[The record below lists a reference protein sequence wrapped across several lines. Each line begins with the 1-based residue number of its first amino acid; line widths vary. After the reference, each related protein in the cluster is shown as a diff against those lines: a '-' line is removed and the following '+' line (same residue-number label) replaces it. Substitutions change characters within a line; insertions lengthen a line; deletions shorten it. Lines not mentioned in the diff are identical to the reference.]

1 MRIPALKLLLV
12 LLAFVLAS
20 SCGSV
25 SVTPSSHTARPVPSP
40 SSAPCAA
47 SQAIQPCYTAPQL
60 ERAYNL
66 NPLYAERLDGSGTTV
81 VVLAENASPTL
92 THDLAVFDKA
102 FYLRTPDIR
111 VVSLTGRQSRF
122 DPASSNDVGG
132 ASEVTLDTEAVHAIA
147 PGARIV
153 VLVAP
158 STADPSGVSS
168 EVEAVYYAAQ
178 HHLGQVITTSLGNIG
193 EAALG
198 TATIARLDQ
207 DLQYAAAQHISVID
221 ASGDFGASSRK
232 TLVGSAGP
240 GCCFTVRMRGYPA
253 SDPLVTAVGAT
264 RLHLDA
270 AGNRISPDTVANDP
284 AVGGASGGGLSTIFH
299 RPSYQDVVETVV
311 GDHRGGPD
319 VSMSGDLYGGFEMYS
334 TFPNRSDGPPT
345 EGWTSVGGT
354 SESAPLFAGIAAI
367 IDQAAGRA
375 LGPLNPYLYS
385 AYQLPGHGGLVPVTS
400 GSNSVTIESS
410 SGTSVVVPGYEATG
424 GYNLATGLGTID
436 AEAFVRSMAH
446 LGISKGHTGRT
457 AGVSS

>member
-1 MRIPALKLLLV
+1 M
-12 LLAFVLAS
+12 
-20 SCGSV
+20 G
-25 SVTPSSHTARPVPSP
+25 
-40 SSAPCAA
+40 
-47 SQAIQPCYTAPQL
+47 
-60 ERAYNL
+60 
-66 NPLYAERLDGSGTTV
+66 LDGSGTTV

-92 THDLAVFDKA
+92 IHDLAVFDKA
-102 FYLRTPDIR
+102 FHLRTPDIR
-111 VVSLTGRQSRF
+111 TVSLTHGQSRF

-132 ASEVTLDTEAVHAIA
+132 ASEVTLDTEAVHSIA

-158 STADPSGVSS
+158 STAGSSDVNS
-168 EVEAVYYAAQ
+168 EVGAVYYAAR
-178 HHLGQVITTSLGNIG
+178 HHLGQVITTSLGNVG
-193 EAALG
+193 EATLG
-198 TATIARLDQ
+198 TATIAGLHQ
-207 DLQYAAAQHISVID
+207 DLEYAASQHISVID

-232 TLVGSAGP
+232 TLVGPAGP
-240 GCCFTVRMRGYPA
+240 GCCFTVKMRGYPA

-284 AVGGASGGGLSTIFH
+284 DIGGASGGGLSTIFH
-299 RPSYQDVVETVV
+299 RPTYQNVVGSVV

-334 TFPNRSDGPPT
+334 TFPNRSNGPPT
-345 EGWTSVGGT
+345 GGWTSVGGT

-385 AYQLPGHGGLVPVTS
+385 VYQLPGHGGLVPVTS
-400 GSNSVTIESS
+400 GNNTVTIESS
-410 SGTSVVVPGYEATG
+410 NGTPVVVSGYEATG

-436 AEAFVRSMAH
+436 AEALVSSMTH
-446 LGISKGHTGRT
+446 LGDSLTITPS
-457 AGVSS
+457 